1 MRKILILNVFLQF
14 QVLDKTL
21 SRAFYTINHI
31 LAKLAFLLEAFI
43 QSEHFTYQQEISC
56 LIQHIKL
63 KTVKILIE
71 LQKAKLHI
79 RIKFHFPQNDYQ
91 IHIQPKIHDT
101 KFSIDMLRIYAR
113 ASLRLNSPKTQKQIN
128 LKNLFN

>member
-1 MRKILILNVFLQF
+1 MRKKVLVSSVFLQF

-71 LQKAKLHI
+71 LQKAKPHI
-79 RIKFHFPQNDYQ
+79 HIKSYFPKLVIIQ
-91 IHIQPKIHDT
+91 IHIQPQ
-101 KFSIDMLRIYAR
+101 
-113 ASLRLNSPKTQKQIN
+113 N
-128 LKNLFN
+128 

>member
-1 MRKILILNVFLQF
+1 M
-14 QVLDKTL
+14 

-31 LAKLAFLLEAFI
+31 LAKLAFWSEAFI
-43 QSEHFTYQQEISC
+43 QFEHLFTYQQEIRC
-56 LIQHIKL
+56 LSKHIKL
-63 KTVKILIE
+63 KIVKILIE

-113 ASLRLNSPKTQKQIN
+113 ASLRLNSPKSQKQIN